1 MAEFACAK
9 LGAIV
14 ATLDWPFAVDEL
26 NTMRCH

>member
-14 ATLDWPFAVDEL
+14 AALDWRFAVDEL